1 MNFEELYR
9 ILAPRLTN
17 WLIATGS
24 TYSQACD
31 LTQTTFLKLWS
42 MRDSLEKDDTKVSSL
57 AFTIA
62 RNLRKNSTIQE
73 RRLWNLLKNRQFYN
87 LKFKRQQPI
96 GDYIVDF
103 ICKEAK
109 IIIEVDGGQH
119 NEPENIEYDKTR
131 TEYLNNLG
139 YKVVRFWNNEIYEN
153 IEFLVLRLKEDI
165 NPHQEHY

>member
-1 MNFEELYR
+1 MNNKT
-9 ILAPRLTN
+9 IL
-17 WLIATGS
+17 
-24 TYSQACD
+24 
-31 LTQTTFLKLWS
+31 
-42 MRDSLEKDDTKVSSL
+42 
-57 AFTIA
+57 A

-73 RRLWNLLKNRQFYN
+73 RRLWNLLKNRQFHN

-109 IIIEVDGGQH
+109 IIIEIDGGQH

-139 YKVVRFWNNEIYEN
+139 YKVIRFWNNEIYEN
-153 IEFLVLRLKEDI
+153 IEDVVLRLKEEI
-165 NPHQEHY
+165 NPHQEH

>member
-1 MNFEELYR
+1 MENKI
-9 ILAPRLTN
+9 IL
-17 WLIATGS
+17 
-24 TYSQACD
+24 
-31 LTQTTFLKLWS
+31 
-42 MRDSLEKDDTKVSSL
+42 
-57 AFTIA
+57 A

-73 RRLWNLLKNRQFYN
+73 RRLWNLLKNRQFHN

-109 IIIEVDGGQH
+109 IIIEIDGGQH

-139 YKVVRFWNNEIYEN
+139 YKVIRFWNNEIYEN
-153 IEFLVLRLKEDI
+153 IEGVVFQLKEEI
-165 NPHQEHY
+165 NPHQEH